1 MPILMT
7 GFAWESAESVCPSGT
22 SCLIE
27 AYNPEAMNG
36 REDNATDAYDLPPA
50 SRLRIAAMS
59 RSFQLRIQACERGF
73 RQAFGSR
80 SSTGY
85 MGTTELRS
93 LSFVHA
99 ADQSLGA

>member
-1 MPILMT
+1 MT

-36 REDNATDAYDLPPA
+36 REDNATDPYNVPPA

-59 RSFQLRIQACERGF
+59 RSFQLRCE
-73 RQAFGSR
+73 AIC
-80 SSTGY
+80 
-85 MGTTELRS
+85 EVVLRKL
-93 LSFVHA
+93 LSKAKQTAGPDLSV
-99 ADQSLGA
+99 